1 METFTRKR
9 PTDEI
14 FSEEM
19 SMKNWV
25 WDWLCG
31 SITEVVDANLLRGE
45 DEQFMAKKQ
54 CISLILGLAMDCV
67 ADSPEE
73 RIKMK
78 DVVTTLKKIKL
89 TYLASRY

>member
-1 METFTRKR
+1 METFTRRR

-25 WDWLCG
+25 GDSLCG

-54 CISLILGLAMDCV
+54 CISSILGLAMECV

-73 RIKMK
+73 RINMK

>member
-1 METFTRKR
+1 METFTRRR

-25 WDWLCG
+25 RDSLCG
-31 SITEVVDANLLRGE
+31 SVTEVVDPNLLRGE
-45 DEQFMAKKQ
+45 DELFMAKKQ
-54 CISLILGLAMDCV
+54 CISSILVLAMDCV

-73 RIKMK
+73 RINMK
-78 DVVTTLKKIKL
+78 DVVTTLKKINL
-89 TYLASRY
+89 TYLASSY